1 MSARVQLLAVRVCW
15 CAGLLCSNR
24 FPAAHAHDE
33 QHRRHVVL
41 QRKLLQGTMP
51 GALQALRLSDCLHSV
66 TITES
71 NRSGRAVAIIDLV
84 PFGGPC
90 SDQADGMQA
99 WR

>member
-1 MSARVQLLAVRVCW
+1 M
-15 CAGLLCSNR
+15 
-24 FPAAHAHDE
+24 
-33 QHRRHVVL
+33 HRTSSTDGISCCNER
-41 QRKLLQGTMP
+41 LLQGTMP

-71 NRSGRAVAIIDLV
+71 NRSGRAVAIVDLV